1 MKPFSILLIRLLGL
15 YLFLKTL
22 LAILPALLGSNAAE
36 LWSGEL
42 LPVLLATVGVPAVG
56 GLLLWCFAGRLA
68 SRLHG
73 GGDGDG
79 DGNDGAKVDAHI
91 RDDDL
96 VRAGTFLIGVYLLVR
111 HTGTLVGMYATS
123 GGVAY
128 GDLIVVVASL
138 GMILGGRKLAVVYR
152 RIKYFP

>member
-15 YLFLKTL
+15 YLFLNTL
-22 LAILPALLGSNAAE
+22 FATLPAMLGPNAGE

-42 LPVLLATVGVPAVG
+42 LPVLIATVAVPMVG
-56 GLLLWCFAGRLA
+56 GVLLWCFAGPLA
-68 SRLHG
+68 GRLHCNS
-73 GGDGDG
+73 DGDG
-79 DGNDGAKVDAHI
+79 EGSARI

-123 GGVAY
+123 GVVAY
-128 GDLIVVVASL
+128 GDPLVAVAGL
-138 GMILGGRKLAVVYR
+138 GMTLGGGAVTAVYR
-152 RIKYFP
+152 RVKYFGDRR

>member
-15 YLFLKTL
+15 YLLLKTL

-73 GGDGDG
+73 DGDG
-79 DGNDGAKVDAHI
+79 DGNDDAEAGAHI

-111 HTGTLVGMYATS
+111 HTGTLIGMYATS

-138 GMILGGRKLAVVYR
+138 GMILGGRKLAEVYR
-152 RIKYFP
+152 RIKYFS